1 MTSTDLAPIGLQA
14 APDGT
19 LPCAVCGTPTTGPT
33 TTYPVLSR
41 ILPMGDGERVEEV
54 APGSGVD
61 LPTCSDCQG
70 IAETARQIVAAHR
83 GLVRLLGTVA
93 TWQTTTALYALDTIG
108 QPIPGPDIE
117 PHRLGSLVHRLAAPG
132 TGTMYSRRFSPVMLA
147 GSSTKLAARERWSA
161 VDPSALADCR
171 GGYLDWKA
179 DGRPIRALAHP
190 GRRRC
195 EWCGTATFPGR
206 RVSEVWFGDLCAKC
220 HAVHEAGGT
229 SYEAMWEA
237 IDPDRA
243 IRRRRADVPDIDGV
257 HSYSRAGGGNGEP
270 WSHLG
275 GIPALHEHVA
285 RLVDTA

>member
-1 MTSTDLAPIGLQA
+1 MTSTDLSPIGLTA
-14 APDGT
+14 TPDGT
-19 LPCAVCGTPTTGPT
+19 LPCAVCGIPTTGSKAK
-33 TTYPVLSR
+33 YPVLSR
-41 ILPMGDGERVEEV
+41 IVPMASGERLEEMS
-54 APGSGVD
+54 AGAGID

-70 IAETARQIVAAHR
+70 IAEQARTIVSAHR

-108 QPIPGPDIE
+108 QPLPGPDIE
-117 PHRLGSLVHRLAAPG
+117 PHRLGSLVHRLASPG
-132 TGTMYSRRFSPVMLA
+132 AGTMYSRRFSPVMLA
-147 GSSTKLAARERWSA
+147 DASTKFSARERWSA
-161 VDPSALADCR
+161 VDPVALADCR
-171 GGYLDWKA
+171 SGFLDWKA

-220 HAVHEAGGT
+220 HAVQEAGGT

-243 IRRRRADVPDIDGV
+243 IRRRRPYVPDIDGV
-257 HSYSRAGGGNGEP
+257 RPYSQSPGGDGTP

-275 GIPALHEHVA
+275 GVLALHERVK
-285 RLVDTA
+285 RLVEAS